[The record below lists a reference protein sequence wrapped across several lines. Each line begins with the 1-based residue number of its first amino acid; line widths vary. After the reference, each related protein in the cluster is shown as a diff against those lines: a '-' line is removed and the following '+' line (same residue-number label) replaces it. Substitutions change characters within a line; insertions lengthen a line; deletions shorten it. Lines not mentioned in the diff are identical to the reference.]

1 MQKRKIRKKT
11 IVSRYL
17 KGNCRYTEQQV
28 LVAYQ
33 KPVTKKN
40 VKFVGDYFPKYSL
53 GVSPV
58 IFLKR
63 RVK

>member
-1 MQKRKIRKKT
+1 MRK
-11 IVSRYL
+11 SRRSDWW
-17 KGNCRYTEQQV
+17 KM
-28 LVAYQ
+28 VAFSMMASLLMAWAMFLMGRWASQ
-33 KPVTKKN
+33 PS
-40 VKFVGDYFPKYSL
+40 YFPKYSL

>member
-1 MQKRKIRKKT
+1 MMVAVLHCQKQARFFDFALA
-11 IVSRYL
+11 S
-17 KGNCRYTEQQV
+17 Q
-28 LVAYQ
+28 
-33 KPVTKKN
+33 PS
-40 VKFVGDYFPKYSL
+40 YFPKYSL